1 MPAYPL
7 YMIRNNEAKVFQLYI
22 PAHLGK
28 TTKQLLDFFGIL
40 LNLTGLAGE
49 NTIGRKK
56 KEAME
61 RVEKRGTGMK
71 LIKGNMNGE
80 KCPAHPLEF

>member
-28 TTKQLLDFFGIL
+28 TSNKLLAFLGIL
-40 LNLTGLAGE
+40 LNLTALTGE

-61 RVEKRGTGMK
+61 RAEKSGTEMK

-80 KCPAHPLEF
+80 RCPAHPLEF